1 MASRLLKLA
10 LAVLIGAAAAFLVT
24 GLARG
29 ESPGQTWARFSAWAG
44 MGGGAVA
51 PQRVLNAGVL
61 VGGSEHTAADGRIGL
76 PSGTRFQLRVRSAQ
90 AGVVHLHAINPE
102 GKASAQALWTAE
114 VSAGGYLV
122 TPVLRL
128 EGTQGKETLRLL
140 LKAPASGAELARQDV
155 EIWHQ

>member
-1 MASRLLKLA
+1 MASRILKLA

-44 MGGGAVA
+44 VGGGAA
-51 PQRVLNAGVL
+51 TQRVLNASVL

-90 AGVVHLHAINPE
+90 AGLVQLHAINPE
-102 GKASAQALWTAE
+102 GKASAQPLWTSEIGANG
-114 VSAGGYLV
+114 ALV

-128 EGTQGKETLRLL
+128 EGATGKETLRVL
-140 LKAPASGAELARQDV
+140 LKAAGSGAELARQDV

>member
-44 MGGGAVA
+44 MGGSAA
-51 PQRVLNAGVL
+51 TQRVLNASVL

-76 PSGTRFQLRVRSAQ
+76 PSGTRFQLRVRSTQ
-90 AGVVHLHAINPE
+90 AGAVQLFAINPE
-102 GKASAQALWTAE
+102 GKTSAQPLWTANID
-114 VSAGGYLV
+114 AGGALV
-122 TPVLRL
+122 APVLRL
-128 EGTQGKETLRLL
+128 EGTTGKETLRVLL
-140 LKAPASGAELARQDV
+140 LVPGSATEVARQDV